1 MSDGLHIR
9 FLRAVAR
16 RVGAPQRPGGTPA
29 DDAARSD
36 LERASDVAEE
46 RPAGAAARRRPAPS
60 IAPEARIAAGPS
72 AADGEP
78 AGVVPPP
85 GRAQIAELRALSTH
99 AGERLALYRRRVYLG
114 RGEPRRLAE
123 LERIAAGA
131 RDRLTRA
138 LRRERAKD

>member
-1 MSDGLHIR
+1 VSDGLHIR
-9 FLRAVAR
+9 FVRAVAR

-36 LERASDVAEE
+36 LERVSDLAEE
-46 RPAGAAARRRPAPS
+46 RPAGAAARPRPAPS
-60 IAPEARIAAGPS
+60 IAPEARIGPS
-72 AADGEP
+72 SADGEP
-78 AGVVPPP
+78 AGVAAPP